1 MKTSVL
7 VAGGAGYIG
16 SHMLKKLARAG
27 YAITTVDNLS
37 VGHRDAVLHGD
48 FVHADL
54 LDRDAMAR
62 LFAGRRFDLVIH
74 FAASA
79 YVGESVQNPRKYYT
93 NNVMGTLNLVHAMLD
108 AGVTRMI
115 FSSTCASYGIAHE
128 VPITE
133 GHPQAPINPYGQT
146 KLIIEGV
153 LRDYAAAYGLSSVAL
168 RYFNAA
174 GCDREGDLRERHDPE
189 PHIIP
194 LILREAL
201 RVREGGDR
209 HASELAVFGDDY
221 PTPDGTCVRD
231 YIHVEDLCRAHL
243 AAAERVLSG
252 KTIGFEAFN
261 LGNARGVSILELI
274 AAVKEITGAD
284 ILHRV
289 LPRRPG
295 DPPTLI
301 GSSAKAQEV
310 LGWQPE
316 ITDLHE
322 ILRTA
327 WTTMHR

>member
-1 MKTSVL
+1 MTASVL

-27 YAITTVDNLS
+27 YALTTVDNLS

-62 LFAGRRFDLVIH
+62 LFASRRFDLVIH

-93 NNVMGTLNLVHAMLD
+93 NNVMGTLNLLHAMLD
-108 AGVTRMI
+108 AGVSKLI

-133 GHPQAPINPYGQT
+133 SHPQAPINPYGQT
-146 KLIIEGV
+146 KLVIEGV
-153 LRDYAAAYGLSSVAL
+153 LRDYAAAYGLRSVAL

-201 RVREGGDR
+201 RVRNGGDPR
-209 HASELAVFGDDY
+209 ASELSVFGDDY

-243 AAAERVLSG
+243 AAAERVLAG
-252 KTIGFEAFN
+252 KTTGFEVFN

-274 AAVKEITGAD
+274 AAVRSVTGAD
-284 ILHRV
+284 IVHRV

-301 GSSAKAQEV
+301 GSSQKALEL
-310 LGWQPE
+310 LGWAPE
-316 ITDLHE
+316 ITDIHE

-327 WTTMHR
+327 WATMVR

>member
-1 MKTSVL
+1 MTASVL

-16 SHMLKKLARAG
+16 SHMLKKLAKAG

-62 LFAGRRFDLVIH
+62 LFTSRRFDLVIH

-79 YVGESVQNPRKYYT
+79 YVGESVTNPRKYYT

-108 AGVTRMI
+108 AGVSRMI
-115 FSSTCASYGIAHE
+115 FSSTCASYGIARE

-133 GHPQAPINPYGQT
+133 AHPQAPINPYGQT

-153 LRDYAAAYGLSSVAL
+153 LRDYAAAYGLTSIAL

-201 RVREGGDR
+201 RVRAGGDR
-209 HASELAVFGDDY
+209 LASELAVFGDDY

-243 AAAERVLSG
+243 AAAERVLS
-252 KTIGFEAFN
+252 KATSGFEVFN

-274 AAVKEITGAD
+274 NAVREITGAD
-284 ILHRV
+284 IVHRV

-295 DPPTLI
+295 DP
-301 GSSAKAQEV
+301 
-310 LGWQPE
+310 
-316 ITDLHE
+316 
-322 ILRTA
+322 
-327 WTTMHR
+327 